1 MHSVSISP
9 VTHTV
14 GTYKTHVRKSIDSTA
29 GYNIMLANVTKHIV
43 SEPVQAGEKVVHI
56 YV

>member
-43 SEPVQAGEKVVHI
+43 SEPVQAGKKVVHI